1 MIDLHVHTLFSDGV
15 LIPSELVRRLE
26 FMGYSAVSITDH
38 ADSSLLDFTIPRIV
52 RVAEELNRSQSV
64 KVVPGIELTHVRPAE
79 IGPMVKKARELGAKL
94 VVIHG
99 ETIVEPVAPGTNRA
113 GLEAEADI
121 IAHPGLITPEEVK
134 LAAERGI
141 FLEISARAGH
151 SFTNGHVA
159 RLANEVGANLILNSD
174 AHAPRDFMTM
184 DFASQVVQGAG
195 LLPDALSTLVANAR
209 QLLEKIGYPL
219 PPTP

>member
-1 MIDLHVHTLFSDGV
+1 LIDLHTHPLFSDGV

-52 RVAEELNRSQSV
+52 QVAEDLNRLQSV
-64 KVVPGIELTHVRPAE
+64 KVIPGIELTHVPPPE
-79 IGPMVKKARELGAKL
+79 IGPMVKRARELGAKL

-113 GLEAEADI
+113 GLEAAADI
-121 IAHPGLITPEEVK
+121 IAHPGLITLEEAT
-134 LAAERGI
+134 LAAKKGI

-151 SFTNGHVA
+151 SLTNGHVA
-159 RLANEVGANLILNSD
+159 RLADEVGANLILNSD
-174 AHAPRDFMTM
+174 AHAPRDFMTR

-195 LLPDALSTLVANAR
+195 LLPSALSTLLANAR